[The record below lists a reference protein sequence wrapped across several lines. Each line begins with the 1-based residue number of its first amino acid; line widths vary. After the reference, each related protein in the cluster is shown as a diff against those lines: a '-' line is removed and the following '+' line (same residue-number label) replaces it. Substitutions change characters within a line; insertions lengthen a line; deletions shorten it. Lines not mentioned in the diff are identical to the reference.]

1 MTARRLTLATLL
13 TWPAGLLLVV
23 ANMEIDAVTPPVY
36 VALAALYAAGV
47 FSLLR
52 TWDAH
57 RDRTATVLVALAP
70 GLFVSVGFAGPP
82 TADEPGLMLLNTAA
96 LLIVALALL
105 LAAIRIV
112 VEHRA
117 SRYLGSVIPGVVL
130 LVMGSTLYLANL
142 VARVAVV
149 LSGAAE
155 QQGAVE
161 DRAWVAFEY
170 LRGLEGSPDFVT
182 YLLVWLDLL
191 QLAYLATTYVAFAA
205 VARLLQGHGLI
216 PERLG
221 TGIRRGTHA
230 LSAILVLGVAAA
242 LLLPRD
248 ADLVPAWAAF
258 VTSIPFMSTLPP
270 FLLGVAML
278 RSRTAAAVP
287 SDPLWPE
294 PRRMVSRLGAG
305 TPRTSTTVG
314 DRPQ

>member
-1 MTARRLTLATLL
+1 MTARSLTLATLL

-23 ANMEIDAVTPPVY
+23 ANMEVDAVTPPVY

-57 RDRTATVLVALAP
+57 RDRATAVLVALAP

-82 TADEPGLMLLNTAA
+82 TAEEPGLMLLNTAA
-96 LLIVALALL
+96 LMIVALALL
-105 LAAIRIV
+105 LAAIQVV

-117 SRYLGSVIPGVVL
+117 SPYIGAVIPAVVL

-155 QQGAVE
+155 QQAAVE
-161 DRAWVAFEY
+161 DHAWVAFEY
-170 LRGLEGSPDFVT
+170 LRGLEGSPDFMT

-191 QLAYLATTYVAFAA
+191 QLAYVATTYVAFAA
-205 VARLLQGHGLI
+205 IARLMQGHGLV
-216 PERLG
+216 PDRLG
-221 TGIRRGTHA
+221 AGIRTGAKT
-230 LSAILVLGVAAA
+230 LVAILVLGVAAA

-270 FLLGVAML
+270 FVLGVAML

-287 SDPLWPE
+287 SDPLWPA
-294 PRRMVSRLGAG
+294 RR
-305 TPRTSTTVG
+305 
-314 DRPQ
+314 